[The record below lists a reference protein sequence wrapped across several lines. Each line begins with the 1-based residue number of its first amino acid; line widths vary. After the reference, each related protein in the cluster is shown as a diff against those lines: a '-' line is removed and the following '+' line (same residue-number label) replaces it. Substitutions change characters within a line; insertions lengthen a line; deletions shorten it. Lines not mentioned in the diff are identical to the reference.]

1 MKDSDGFFK
10 FLILL
15 VLGYFLYRHFMMPRV
30 HSAPV
35 VVQYDPYLDR
45 IDGVYGRASANGIPR
60 PYPQLTG
67 PGPKAP
73 YGAPE
78 WIL

>member
-1 MKDSDGFFK
+1 MKDGLFK

-15 VLGYFLYRHFMMPRV
+15 VLGYFLYRHFMMQRI
-30 HSAPV
+30 HSSPIV
-35 VVQYDPYLDR
+35 VKYDPYLDR
-45 IDGVYGRASANGIPR
+45 VDGVYGRASGIPR
-60 PYPQLTG
+60 PYPQLTS
-67 PGPKAP
+67 PGPKMP

>member
-1 MKDSDGFFK
+1 MKESDGFFK

-15 VLGYFLYRHFMMPRV
+15 VLGYFLYRHFTMPRI

-35 VVQYDPYLDR
+35 VVKYDPYLDR
-45 IDGVYGRASANGIPR
+45 VDGVYGRASANGIPM
-60 PYPQLTG
+60 PYPHLTS
-67 PGPKAP
+67 PGPKMP

>member
-1 MKDSDGFFK
+1 M
-10 FLILL
+10 L
-15 VLGYFLYRHFMMPRV
+15 PRI

-35 VVQYDPYLDR
+35 VVKYDPYLDR
-45 IDGVYGRASANGIPR
+45 VDGVYGRASANGIPR
-60 PYPQLTG
+60 PYPHLTG